1 MKVCVGAAGS
11 SPVAVLRPQRGRRQ
25 AMRDHGVLPEGPHQE
40 CREAPAG
47 SARQGTKG
55 ICGAG
60 GEVWE
65 VRRVSMKE
73 RIKGWL
79 VEEEILVEEVEDAG
93 SGFRFLVMFPREHY
107 MEVVQ
112 PLTRTDMVM
121 VLSPTSVSD
130 GHREIMERSRPE
142 QRAEFIWALRF
153 VMNTFPVDFE
163 MDHPENI
170 LAKFTITDIIYE
182 DGLSKDRLMAS
193 IRRVWKANLQVI
205 WILQKE
211 FGTPEPEKKEPG
223 SEGIMYM

>member
-1 MKVCVGAAGS
+1 VG
-11 SPVAVLRPQRGRRQ
+11 
-25 AMRDHGVLPEGPHQE
+25 
-40 CREAPAG
+40 
-47 SARQGTKG
+47 
-55 ICGAG
+55 
-60 GEVWE
+60 
-65 VRRVSMKE
+65 MKE

-93 SGFRFLVMFPREHY
+93 SRFRFLVMFPHDHY

-112 PLTRTDMVM
+112 PLTRTDMAM
-121 VLSPTSVSD
+121 VLSPTSVSA
-130 GHREIMERSRPE
+130 GHREIMGRSRPE

-170 LAKFTITDIIYE
+170 LGKFTITDIIYE

-193 IRRVWKANLQVI
+193 LRKVWKANLQVI

-211 FGTPEPEKKEPG
+211 FGSPEPEEKGPG
-223 SEGIMYM
+223 TEGIMYM